1 MCVCAHAKHSCG
13 VQLDVFALVCC
24 MSRYT
29 PSGFSKRKE
38 RYRKEKEKSFF
49 CLYRKDYRHLMAQ
62 TESKNKRLGTHTLP
76 SCAPVRKNTKAPPSF
91 CNYKN
96 ERFSFLFFCDYFSYK
111 FQEHL
116 IKERRTIFLGFL
128 FL

>member
-1 MCVCAHAKHSCG
+1 MPNIPAVFSWMFLRLCVACRVIRRRAF
-13 VQLDVFALVCC
+13 Q
-24 MSRYT
+24 
-29 PSGFSKRKE
+29 KE
-38 RYRKEKEKSFF
+38 KKRYRKEKEKSFF

-96 ERFSFLFFCDYFSYK
+96 ERFSFFFCDYFSYK

-116 IKERRTIFLGFL
+116 LKERRTIFLGFL